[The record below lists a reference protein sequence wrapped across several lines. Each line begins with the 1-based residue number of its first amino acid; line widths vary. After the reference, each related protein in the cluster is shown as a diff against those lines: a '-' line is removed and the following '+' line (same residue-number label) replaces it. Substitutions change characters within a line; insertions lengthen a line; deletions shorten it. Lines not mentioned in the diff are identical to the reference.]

1 MFKAGDSD
9 FVAAA
14 CAETDR
20 PACFI
25 CKAAS
30 QKAQAHRVLCAI
42 PLLQPNCGRV
52 PLSKLLFIP
61 VAQEIGKTL
70 KMEGG

>member
-1 MFKAGDSD
+1 MLKAGDSD

-25 CKAAS
+25 CKAAN
-30 QKAQAHRVLCAI
+30 QKAQSHRVLCTS
-42 PLLQPNCGRV
+42 PLLPHCGGV
-52 PLSKLLFIP
+52 LLP
-61 VAQEIGKTL
+61 KTFAFCVH
-70 KMEGG
+70 KAWEGH